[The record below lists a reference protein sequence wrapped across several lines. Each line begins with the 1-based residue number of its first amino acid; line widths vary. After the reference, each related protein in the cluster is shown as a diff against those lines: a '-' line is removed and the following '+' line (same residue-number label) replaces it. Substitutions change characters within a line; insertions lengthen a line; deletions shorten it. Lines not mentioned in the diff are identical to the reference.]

1 MQGLL
6 SDVKL
11 FTDDTS
17 LFSIINCVK
26 VSTLV
31 LTGDLLQMLDWAY
44 QWEMLFNP
52 DQGKQVLEVIFSRK
66 N

>member
-17 LFSIINCVK
+17 LFSVINCVK
-26 VSTLV
+26 ASTLV

-52 DQGKQVLEVIFSRK
+52 DQGKQVLEVIFLRK

>member
-1 MQGLL
+1 MLIYLMQGLL

-44 QWEMLFNP
+44 Q
-52 DQGKQVLEVIFSRK
+52 
-66 N
+66 